1 MLTVFQKTYPGTTF
15 LKDFGV
21 ILGAKSSHLGH
32 FGPPM
37 ALFFAAGC
45 RVTVGVMETVSAQ
58 PEIISSQR
66 SKSIYPARHM
76 IRSSISMCMC
86 FGVSNLHKR
95 LP

>member
-1 MLTVFQKTYPGTTF
+1 MAETCSKLHVRNNVWTAPARADRMLAVLQKTYPGTTF

-58 PEIISSQR
+58 PGTISSQR
-66 SKSIYPARHM
+66 SKSI
-76 IRSSISMCMC
+76 
-86 FGVSNLHKR
+86 
-95 LP
+95 